1 MKTKQQGFTLIELMI
16 VVAIIGILAA
26 LALPAYQ
33 DYTRRAQMS
42 EVILAAS
49 ACKTAITEAF
59 LTSSTLPAANKW
71 GCEAAAATSQFVA
84 KIETDAVGEIT
95 VTTQTIKNAA
105 NDATGGILTMKPCK
119 DVTTTCTAPAAGDK
133 IFGWRCGS
141 TTDGTT
147 VLPAFLPSSCRG

>member
-49 ACKTAITEAF
+49 ACKTSITETI
-59 LTSSTLPAANKW
+59 LTASTLPAANAW
-71 GCEAAAATSQFVA
+71 GCETTAATSQFVA
-84 KIETDAVGEIT
+84 SIATDGTGEIT
-95 VTTQTIKNAA
+95 VTTQGIKNAA
-105 NDATGGILTMKPCK
+105 SEATGGLLTMKPCA
-119 DVTTTCTAPAAGDK
+119 DAIATCTAPTAGGK
-133 IFGWRCGS
+133 VYGWRCGS
-141 TTDGTT
+141 STDGTT
-147 VLPAFLPSSCRG
+147 VLSTYLPSSCRG